1 MQAFVVSQVNGTWR
15 TASQAPG
22 TGAMNSGGNA
32 FVDSVSCS
40 SAGTCGAGGGY
51 TGTAGHRQAFVATQG

>member
-15 TASQAPG
+15 TSSQVPG
-22 TGAMNSGGNA
+22 IGALNSGGNA

-40 SAGTCGAGGGY
+40 SAGKCRAPAGVRRDAGLGTCALS
-51 TGTAGHRQAFVATQG
+51 